1 MASFIV
7 YYYLLLSVIEFVVTI
22 VVLAPALVIAVSLCR
37 TLHPVLCCQV
47 VAQPRA
53 Q

>member
-22 VVLAPALVIAVSLCR
+22 VRLSLPDYTVLPSCGAAKSTMNFVYQI
-37 TLHPVLCCQV
+37 
-47 VAQPRA
+47 
-53 Q
+53 